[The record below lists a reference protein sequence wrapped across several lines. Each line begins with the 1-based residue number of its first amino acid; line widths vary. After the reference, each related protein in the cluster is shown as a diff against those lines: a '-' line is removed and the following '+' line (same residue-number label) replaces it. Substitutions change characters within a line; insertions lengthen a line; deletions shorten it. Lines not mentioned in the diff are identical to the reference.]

1 MFKFQNQ
8 HFNSL
13 PFLFNWR
20 NFQFKRKIRQLKFQ
34 NQQSQKNQRKFLILF
49 LTIIFLFAQNSLSA
63 QVKHNPWELIIYR
76 PENSFHINDVRC
88 FLKIQ
93 DENGND
99 VSKSKV
105 SATYEW
111 ISNPDVINQ
120 FEKSYYLSGG
130 MAVHLQLQKGKYRF
144 SVYTPK
150 SELVYFLGNPRL
162 KEFEWQSNVFEYDT
176 ENPAKVIFVVPQ
188 ADSNGFY
195 NGNWLIDYKAP
206 KWFKFTKP
214 KLE

>member
-1 MFKFQNQ
+1 MLVRRTSCKQRIFLLARQTLCKQKLL
-8 HFNSL
+8 SL
-13 PFLFNWR
+13 LC
-20 NFQFKRKIRQLKFQ
+20 L
-34 NQQSQKNQRKFLILF
+34 SVIL
-49 LTIIFLFAQNSLSA
+49 LFAQNSLSA

-76 PENSFHINDVRC
+76 PENSFHINNVRC

-105 SATYEW
+105 SASYEW
-111 ISNPDVINQ
+111 ISNPNVINQ

-130 MAVHLQLQKGKYRF
+130 MAVHLHLQKGKYRF

-150 SELVYFLGNPRL
+150 SELANFFGNSRL

-176 ENPAKVIFVVPQ
+176 ENPTKVIFVVPT

-195 NGNWLIDYKAP
+195 NGNWFIDYKAP

-214 KLE
+214 KFE

>member
-1 MFKFQNQ
+1 MKKAKILLFKLQFCCVK
-8 HFNSL
+8 
-13 PFLFNWR
+13 WR
-20 NFQFKRKIRQLKFQ
+20 RAFEKRQLSRIKLQ
-34 NQQSQKNQRKFLILF
+34 NRRFKLRFFLILC
-49 LTIIFLFAQNSLSA
+49 LTASFLFLRNPLFA

-76 PENSFHINDVRC
+76 SENSFHINNVRC
-88 FLKIQ
+88 FLRIQ

-105 SATYEW
+105 KATYEW
-111 ISNPDVINQ
+111 LSNPNVINY

-130 MAVHLQLQKGKYRF
+130 MAVHLNLQKGKYRF

-150 SELVYFLGNPRL
+150 SELAYFVGNARL
-162 KEFEWQSNVFEYDT
+162 KEFEWQSNIFEYDT
-176 ENPAKVIFVVPQ
+176 ENPTKVIFVVPQ

-195 NGNWLIDYKAP
+195 SGKWFIDYKAP

-214 KLE
+214 KFD

>member
-1 MFKFQNQ
+1 MILFFLWRNGRVK
-8 HFNSL
+8 L
-13 PFLFNWR
+13 RKFLFNR
-20 NFQFKRKIRQLKFQ
+20 QFYLFKFQ

-49 LTIIFLFAQNSLSA
+49 LSVILLFAKNSLSA

-76 PENSFHINDVRC
+76 PENSFHINNVRC

-99 VSKSKV
+99 VSYSKV

-111 ISNPDVINQ
+111 ISNPNLINH

-130 MAVHLQLQKGKYRF
+130 MAIHLHLQKGKYRF

-150 SELVYFLGNPRL
+150 SELVYFSGNPRL

-176 ENPAKVIFVVPQ
+176 ENPAKVIFVVPT

-195 NGNWLIDYKAP
+195 NGTWLIDYKAP

-214 KLE
+214 KIK

>member
-1 MFKFQNQ
+1 MR
-8 HFNSL
+8 
-13 PFLFNWR
+13 FLFNWR
-20 NFQFKRKIRQLKFQ
+20 NFQFKRKSRQLNFQ
-34 NQQSQKNQRKFLILF
+34 NQQSQKNQKNQRKFLILF
-49 LTIIFLFAQNSLSA
+49 LTASFLFAQNFLSA

-105 SATYEW
+105 KASYEW
-111 ISNPDVINQ
+111 ISNPNVINY

-130 MAVHLQLQKGKYRF
+130 MALHLNLQKGKYRF

-150 SELVYFLGNPRL
+150 SELAYFIGNPRL

-176 ENPAKVIFVVPQ
+176 ENPTKVIFVVPQ

-195 NGNWLIDYKAP
+195 SGKWLVDYKAP

-214 KLE
+214 KVE